1 MHPSLLRNI
10 SQGAMLMERSYAQ
23 AFFPLISSLFTGEKA
38 DASVFSFQRQ
48 SPDLFYASRSG
59 ASANSNGSGSTEKR
73 IAMIPLK
80 GAIIKYD
87 EECGNYGTE
96 TVANWIRSC
105 NDNAKIDAI
114 VLDVDSG
121 GGMGS
126 AVDNPSTA
134 IAECSK
140 PIIAYCGNGMTAS
153 AAYWIAAHCDELY
166 ATYAND
172 EIGSIGTYVTLAD
185 YKKYYKEKHNLEIKE
200 LYASKSTEKNK
211 LFKDAIES
219 TEGEEKLIKEYID
232 PFNEVFID
240 TVKAERTNVEESVFT
255 GKLFRAKEAQEKGLI
270 DGLKTFNEVL
280 QRAAELAA

>member
-23 AFFPLISSLFTGEKA
+23 AFFPLISSVFTGQKL
-38 DASVFSFQRQ
+38 DASVFNFERQ
-48 SPDLFYASRSG
+48 HPEMRYSARS
-59 ASANSNGSGSTEKR
+59 NSSGSVNSGKEKR

-140 PIIAYCGNGMTAS
+140 PIIGYCGNGMTAS

-185 YKKYYKEKHNLEIKE
+185 YVKYYREKHKLEIKE
-200 LYASKSTEKNK
+200 IYASRSTEKNK
-211 LFKDAIES
+211 LFKEAIASE
-219 TEGEEKLIKEYID
+219 EGEQKLIKEYID
-232 PFNEVFID
+232 PFNEVFIE
-240 TVKAERTNVEESVFT
+240 TVKAERPNVDESVFT

-270 DGLKTFNEVL
+270 DGLKTLNEVL